1 MSEQYG
7 LGDTAMLEKV
17 DKLFACGVGDLVNLP
32 QIVVVGDQSSG
43 KSSVLEGLIKKPI
56 PRDSGLCT
64 RFATQIVFRR
74 AVEKRVVVSIVPSLE
89 SSQEHRQSIEAWGR
103 EVADLD
109 TNTFSKIMQEAHE
122 QMGLIG
128 EETTAIPR
136 PTFSDDVLRLE
147 ISGPSQEHLSVIDV
161 PGIFKIPTEGLT
173 TKADIDLV
181 RCMVRSYMENPR
193 SVMLTVIP
201 ANVDVATQEIIEL
214 ATDADPS
221 GERTLGVFTK
231 PDLVDRG
238 AEPAVVEN
246 CKMSISTGTSSNR
259 SSSARNRHGM
269 VNEAKVGIDSLRCR
283 LKDIL
288 SSLIKKEFPKVK
300 TEIRSRVTDAR
311 RLLASLGPE
320 RESSPDQMAYLTGI
334 ATEYQ
339 RLVSFALCA
348 NHGAHE
354 AFEKYPSLRLA
365 PAIVARMKAFSEDM
379 ATYGATYA
387 FKTKMPEGWK
397 NLPLTMP
404 EDEENIGVAEVS
416 LEGGRRFDSRVVD
429 DHEDLVD
436 IVPPVQ
442 SLPLPR
448 SDGIHA
454 WLRQVFQGN
463 RGFEL
468 GTFNP
473 SILGTTMRKQCS
485 KWCDVSL
492 GFVGDVITLVHRFVE
507 TALDATCP
515 DQAVRQCL
523 GSKLSEELLARYQT
537 AIARSKFLLEV
548 EHSDIP
554 ITMNHYF
561 NDNLQKW

>member
-1 MSEQYG
+1 
-7 LGDTAMLEKV
+7 
-17 DKLFACGVGDLVNLP
+17 
-32 QIVVVGDQSSG
+32 
-43 KSSVLEGLIKKPI
+43 
-56 PRDSGLCT
+56 
-64 RFATQIVFRR
+64 
-74 AVEKRVVVSIVPSLE
+74 
-89 SSQEHRQSIEAWGR
+89 
-103 EVADLD
+103 
-109 TNTFSKIMQEAHE
+109 
-122 QMGLIG
+122 
-128 EETTAIPR
+128 
-136 PTFSDDVLRLE
+136 
-147 ISGPSQEHLSVIDV
+147 
-161 PGIFKIPTEGLT
+161 
-173 TKADIDLV
+173 
-181 RCMVRSYMENPR
+181 
-193 SVMLTVIP
+193 
-201 ANVDVATQEIIEL
+201 
-214 ATDADPS
+214 
-221 GERTLGVFTK
+221 
-231 PDLVDRG
+231 
-238 AEPAVVEN
+238 
-246 CKMSISTGTSSNR
+246 
-259 SSSARNRHGM
+259 
-269 VNEAKVGIDSLRCR
+269 
-283 LKDIL
+283 
-288 SSLIKKEFPKVK
+288 
-300 TEIRSRVTDAR
+300 
-311 RLLASLGPE
+311 
-320 RESSPDQMAYLTGI
+320 MAYLTGI

-442 SLPLPR
+442 SLSLPR

>member
-1 MSEQYG
+1 
-7 LGDTAMLEKV
+7 
-17 DKLFACGVGDLVNLP
+17 
-32 QIVVVGDQSSG
+32 
-43 KSSVLEGLIKKPI
+43 
-56 PRDSGLCT
+56 
-64 RFATQIVFRR
+64 
-74 AVEKRVVVSIVPSLE
+74 
-89 SSQEHRQSIEAWGR
+89 
-103 EVADLD
+103 
-109 TNTFSKIMQEAHE
+109 
-122 QMGLIG
+122 
-128 EETTAIPR
+128 
-136 PTFSDDVLRLE
+136 
-147 ISGPSQEHLSVIDV
+147 
-161 PGIFKIPTEGLT
+161 
-173 TKADIDLV
+173 
-181 RCMVRSYMENPR
+181 
-193 SVMLTVIP
+193 MLTVIP

-214 ATDADPS
+214 ATEADPS
-221 GERTLGVFTK
+221 GERTLGVFTM

-238 AEPAVVEN
+238 AEPAVV
-246 CKMSISTGTSSNR
+246 SILNGHSRVMKLGWYII
-259 SSSARNRHGM
+259 RNP
-269 VNEAKVGIDSLRCR
+269 VGIESLRCR

-354 AFEKYPSLRLA
+354 AFEKRPSLRLA

-379 ATYGATYA
+379 ATYGAKYA

-397 NLPLTMP
+397 NLPLTML

-416 LEGGRRFDSRVVD
+416 LEGGRRFDSRVID

-436 IVPPVQ
+436 IVSPVQ

-448 SDGIHA
+448 SDGIHT
-454 WLRQVFQGN
+454 WLKQVFQGN
-463 RGFEL
+463 PGFEL

-473 SILGTTMRKQCS
+473 SILSTTMKKQCS
-485 KWCDVSL
+485 KWRDVSL
-492 GFVGDVITLVHRFVE
+492 GFVGDVITLVHRFIE
-507 TALDATCP
+507 AALDATCP
-515 DQAVRQCL
+515 DRAVRQCL

-561 NDNLQKW
+561 NDNLQRCRQDNHNSKLKSMAFHNGSHGMVVRLERAMKTLHNMVNEEYAIEDIHHILCAYYNVRRKAFVDSICKQATVYCLLTCEDSLLALLSPVYISRLSVDVLQQLAGEVSTVQSPLAILDSTSDVVQT